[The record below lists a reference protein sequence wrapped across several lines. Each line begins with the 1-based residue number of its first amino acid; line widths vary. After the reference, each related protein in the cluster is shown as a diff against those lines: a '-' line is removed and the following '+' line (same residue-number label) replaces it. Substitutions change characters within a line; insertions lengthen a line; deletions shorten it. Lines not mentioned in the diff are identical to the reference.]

1 MLNGGKPE
9 QIFAERLA
17 ETIRDA
23 HDVLDVGTSQRFAK
37 ELRRYEQWFAGKRYV
52 AAGYEPSQTYGAY
65 NCDCHQDIQAMSF
78 ADESFDAVLCI
89 EVVEH
94 VADPFAATRELRR
107 VLRPGGRLLLTTPFL
122 SQYHGKANAIAAMA
136 TLVFEVGANSGLTRY
151 LPEAAKQ
158 TRARHILSTDA
169 AQLWLFVLIATI
181 VATSLT
187 KLLAQYAL
195 IAKSSTESRCES
207 LAGELR
213 TAASV

>member
-52 AAGYEPSQTYGAY
+52 AAGYEPSQTYAAY
-65 NCDCHQDIQAMSF
+65 SCDCHQDIQAMSF

-107 VLRPGGRLLLTTPFL
+107 VLRAGGRLLLTTPFL
-122 SQYHGKANAIAAMA
+122 SQYHGKAKNGSHSPAHDSYPDYWRF
-136 TLVFEVGANSGLTRY
+136 THQGLEQLCRDFRDVRV
-151 LPEAAKQ
+151 LPLEGPIEF
-158 TRARHILSTDA
+158 R
-169 AQLWLFVLIATI
+169 
-181 VATSLT
+181 
-187 KLLAQYAL
+187 LAQFF
-195 IAKSSTESRCES
+195 
-207 LAGELR
+207 LARWCNVQPLR
-213 TAASV
+213 AVLDAVDFPRLGKATGRHLLTAIR

>member
-1 MLNGGKPE
+1 MRMVNGGKPE

-17 ETIRDA
+17 ATIRDA

-94 VADPFAATRELRR
+94 VADPFAATREFRR

-122 SQYHGKANAIAAMA
+122 FQYHGKANGSHSPAHDSYPDYWRF
-136 TLVFEVGANSGLTRY
+136 THQGLEQLCRDFRDVRV
-151 LPEAAKQ
+151 LPLGGPIEF
-158 TRARHILSTDA
+158 R
-169 AQLWLFVLIATI
+169 
-181 VATSLT
+181 
-187 KLLAQYAL
+187 LAQFF
-195 IAKSSTESRCES
+195 
-207 LAGELR
+207 LARWCNVQPLR
-213 TAASV
+213 AVLDAVDFPRLGKATGRHLLTAIR